1 MSESLKF
8 YHFPLVFNN
17 FRKLIQVSS
26 WQQNERDAVVQAF
39 ERSLPKQ
46 QAAEILSNVH
56 YKIIHAGF
64 KNVHVGIPGKTET
77 EKIDDKSP
85 RKKRGELSPLS
96 ESEEVTRAPAVS
108 QFWARRSPEAASQAF
123 GVLNQKQH

>member
-46 QAAEILSNVH
+46 QAAGS
-56 YKIIHAGF
+56 YKL
-64 KNVHVGIPGKTET
+64 
-77 EKIDDKSP
+77 DD
-85 RKKRGELSPLS
+85 
-96 ESEEVTRAPAVS
+96 
-108 QFWARRSPEAASQAF
+108 F
-123 GVLNQKQH
+123 